1 MSGKKNFA
9 GISSQMD
16 RAVGE
21 NQTKSKEDDLEST
34 LQSYKKNHPSVQV
47 NLSKSAK
54 IIRSLRNS
62 LACDSL
68 ATEGVL
74 VEAASLFDIS
84 RSHSEP
90 SCAIVTDFLVD
101 ADVPELLVEVLRS
114 LYQKYPVFSSEEQT
128 NSQVKCAVQVI
139 YVISVAI
146 LNFSDLHEKFCEACG
161 QAGLV
166 EEYLK
171 LLRGLKMCTHDFSD
185 TRVSPS
191 VTECMQMTSRPPCLH
206 TLQNGGDFK
215 IR

>member
-1 MSGKKNFA
+1 MKTKMMIVDVDVDKVETIEWRFYSCFVVFL
-9 GISSQMD
+9 S
-16 RAVGE
+16 VGE

-114 LYQKYPVFSSEEQT
+114 LYQKYPVFSSEEQ
-128 NSQVKCAVQVI
+128 VG
-139 YVISVAI
+139 
-146 LNFSDLHEKFCEACG
+146 EANL
-161 QAGLV
+161 A
-166 EEYLK
+166 EIFYE
-171 LLRGLKMCTHDFSD
+171 
-185 TRVSPS
+185 
-191 VTECMQMTSRPPCLH
+191 
-206 TLQNGGDFK
+206 
-215 IR
+215 